1 MLLTSLLLLL
11 LLQVM
16 AMRKVKFMLVTDS
29 ATAWSDNAPYFLF
42 STTGNKEQLKAAVH
56 ANADPQG
63 YAMLFLQDNEGD
75 FAVWDAPIPLPTSGT
90 IRVKVKVAKDSA
102 GN

>member
-16 AMRKVKFMLVTDS
+16 EFRKVKFLLVTDS
-29 ATAWSDNAPYFLF
+29 ATAWSDDAPFFPF
-42 STTGNKEQLKAAVH
+42 STAGDKEQLKAAVH
-56 ANADPQG
+56 ANADPQEH
-63 YAMLFLQDNEGD
+63 ATLFLQDNEGD